1 MQVRKL
7 PEGWT
12 SILNKT
18 YWSVCSLTDLKH
30 DNILFRPPDLLAVIS
45 HELIESPSLTYDCGT
60 LVNPPIIPVRSQS
73 LPLSPDAAISENELD
88 VVLADVGHCKSP
100 DLLRAAL

>member
-7 PEGWT
+7 REGWT
-12 SILNKT
+12 PILNEI

-30 DNILFRPPDLLAVIS
+30 DNILFRPPDLLAVVS

-73 LPLSPDAAISENELD
+73 LPLSPDATIPENELD
-88 VVLADVGHCKSP
+88 VVLADVGHCKSL
-100 DLLRAAL
+100 DLARAAP